1 MAIGTKNWS
10 GDQDFLGDLA
20 TLKRLYMDAN
30 YTQDLPAMI
39 GSLKL
44 LFYVSEPKL
53 QAHNPEEIN
62 NNIEWLE
69 NNLGSTVFVD
79 GLTGRQVE
87 TDGTRFNK
95 GVLMRKSDETFR
107 KLLHKLQK
115 AGIYTRN
122 TRNVK
127 DVLGDFSGS

>member
-1 MAIGTKNWS
+1 MATGSRNWS
-10 GDQDFLGDLA
+10 GDNDFLIDIA

-30 YTQDLPAMI
+30 YTQNLSAMI

-53 QAHNPEEIN
+53 LSHKPEEEDKAIK
-62 NNIEWLE
+62 WLE
-69 NNLGSTVFVD
+69 DNLGSTIFVD
-79 GLTGRQVE
+79 GLTGKQVE

-107 KLLHKLQK
+107 NLLNKLQK